1 MSAGG
6 AAPSPAVKI
15 RCAFDSIGSNI
26 RRDSMPPESIVVER
40 PRGRCMLAKVPTLA
54 FISRGGVAAASLS
67 AGCSMADRA
76 RSGCKFV
83 GRFHIVHISE
93 CTATHRAAGYAH
105 PAYLR
110 LTPRSKKPIS
120 VVMNNVIWLVC
131 HPHLG
136 LPSDNAHM
144 LAKLRRI
151 GEGRN
156 EYQPNSGVFD

>member
-1 MSAGG
+1 M
-6 AAPSPAVKI
+6 AAFSLSRSMPSPP
-15 RCAFDSIGSNI
+15 SP
-26 RRDSMPPESIVVER
+26 RRDQNE
-40 PRGRCMLAKVPTLA
+40 A
-54 FISRGGVAAASLS
+54 FMTS
-67 AGCSMADRA
+67 
-76 RSGCKFV
+76 KFV

-120 VVMNNVIWLVC
+120 VVMNQVVWLVS
-131 HPHLG
+131 HPYLSF
-136 LPSDNAHM
+136 PSDGAHV
-144 LAKLRRI
+144 LAELRRI